1 MTQFDPGLQPER
13 TQLAWRRTALS
24 LAIGSLIAAR
34 VLPVIFGSGAWV
46 IPGIVGVTL
55 AGVLWVAGGRRARQV
70 SRALS
75 PADPQQR
82 MPDATLLLVLA
93 GLTVAIGV
101 LALVVAVA
109 APALGI

>member
-46 IPGIVGVTL
+46 IPGIMGVTL

-75 PADPQQR
+75 PDPQQR

-101 LALVVAVA
+101 LALVVAIA